1 MKRPGLAVVLF
12 TVAVLAG
19 CANCQ
24 SCRQIPGW
32 DGRYANYYRG
42 PTGEGGLGLPITPYV
57 PR

>member
-1 MKRPGLAVVLF
+1 MKPAGVTFALFVVTIL
-12 TVAVLAG
+12 TG
-19 CANCQ
+19 CAKCE
-24 SCRQIPGW
+24 SCKQIPGW

>member
-1 MKRPGLAVVLF
+1 MKRPGLALVLF